1 MDNRKHRVALFKDEC
16 EAALLEYVNKRE
28 GTSYKSASNIKIVNG
43 NAVEDVLLTGL
54 LFNLND

>member
-1 MDNRKHRVALFKDEC
+1 MSSIQHRIVLFEDEC
-16 EAALLEYVNKRE
+16 EEALLEYVNKRE

-43 NAVEDVLLTGL
+43 NTVEDTLLTGL